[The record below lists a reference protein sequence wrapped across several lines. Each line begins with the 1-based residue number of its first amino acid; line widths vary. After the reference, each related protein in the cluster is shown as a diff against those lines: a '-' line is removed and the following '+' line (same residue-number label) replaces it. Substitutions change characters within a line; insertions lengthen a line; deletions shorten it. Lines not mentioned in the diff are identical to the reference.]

1 MFNLGEGIYE
11 RAMEKGIEKG
21 IEKVLNKKSGILKEK
36 NGKPHS
42 KCSKT
47 GYPLNR
53 FPGI

>member
-11 RAMEKGIEKG
+11 RAMEKG